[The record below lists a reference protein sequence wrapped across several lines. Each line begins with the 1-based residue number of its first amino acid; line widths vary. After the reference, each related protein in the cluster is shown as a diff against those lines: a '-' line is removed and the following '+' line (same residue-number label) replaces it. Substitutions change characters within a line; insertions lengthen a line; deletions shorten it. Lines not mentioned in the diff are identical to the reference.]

1 MASAE
6 DVVRQART
14 WLNTP
19 YHHQGRLKGVG
30 VDCAGLIIG
39 VAHELQ
45 LSAFDI
51 GGYTARPDGDSLRQ
65 ACQAQMQP
73 LAIAALQPGDVL
85 LFQFDAHPGHLGF
98 FSGPDTLLH
107 AYLPRRR
114 VVEHALDAAWWRQVV
129 GCYRLP
135 GVDAGGGE

>member
-1 MASAE
+1 MVSAQ
-6 DVVRQART
+6 DIVRQART
-14 WLNTP
+14 WLDTP

-39 VAHELQ
+39 VAQELQ

-51 GGYTARPDGDSLRQ
+51 TGYTARPDGPSLRK
-65 ACQAQMQP
+65 ACDVQMQSLP
-73 LAIAALQPGDVL
+73 IEALQPGDVL

-98 FSGPDTLLH
+98 LSGSHSLLH

-135 GVDAGGGE
+135 GLAGGVA